1 MTTKYRN
8 VLAITAVATL
18 GFLMVAPAQA
28 STGGTG
34 TTFAS
39 VETMGTIH
47 VVNVVIN
54 DNLGVKTPADF
65 QMYLKHFG
73 TDVVGSPFVSGGS
86 AGVTFVV
93 APGTYVV
100 SQDMVAGYTGGWSG
114 VGFTN
119 GFIDLQ
125 AGQEVTIT
133 RTNQD
138 DGVAEVV
145 VEVPVT
151 EDPVTGTS
159 VTEDGG
165 TLPTTGS
172 PLFNTIAVAL
182 LISVAG
188 VVGMRRSVVLR
199 NRSN

>member
-1 MTTKYRN
+1 MTIKYRN
-8 VLAITAVATL
+8 ILAVAAVATL
-18 GFLMVAPAQA
+18 GLLVVAPAQA

-34 TTFAS
+34 ATFAS

-47 VVNVVIN
+47 VLNVVIN

-65 QMYLKHFG
+65 QMSLKHFG
-73 TDVVGSPFVSGGS
+73 TEVAGSPFAATGS
-86 AGVTFVV
+86 AGTTFVL

-100 SQDMVAGYTGGWSG
+100 SQDMVAGYSGGWSG
-114 VGFTN
+114 VGITN

-133 RTNQD
+133 RINVD

-145 VEVPVT
+145 AEVPVT
-151 EDPVTGTS
+151 ET
-159 VTEDGG
+159 GG
-165 TLPTTGS
+165 TLPSTGS
-172 PLFNTIAVAL
+172 PWFNAMAVGL

-199 NRSN
+199 NRRS